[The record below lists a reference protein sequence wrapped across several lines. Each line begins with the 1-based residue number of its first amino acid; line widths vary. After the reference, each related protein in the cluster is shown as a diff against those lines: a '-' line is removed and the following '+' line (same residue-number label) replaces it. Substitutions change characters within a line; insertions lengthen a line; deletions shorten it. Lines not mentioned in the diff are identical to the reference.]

1 MASVV
6 IPSSTTPS
14 VDPAVA
20 PDDARVDSGRNGV
33 TVVPRL
39 HLRIKTPTE
48 DGTYGPYAMM

>member
-1 MASVV
+1 MASAR

-39 HLRIKTPTE
+39 HLRIKTPTQ
-48 DGTYGPYAMM
+48 DGTLRP